1 MSADGS
7 LLPIAIRSAALGGV
21 VILATVPVYVFVE
34 PPWRG
39 LVVRLAAAV
48 VLGVSLL
55 QLRTALVNRVAAGG
69 ASALDDARRRLWP
82 EPGLPLRFLDL
93 IHDVRTALRS
103 RRHFDK
109 VLWPRLLA
117 LAGRPLDRPPLRP
130 GRGPSLASL
139 DEVIT
144 AIEKQP

>member
-1 MSADGS
+1 VSADGRF
-7 LLPIAIRSAALGGV
+7 LPIAIRAAALGGV
-21 VILATVPVYVFVE
+21 VLLASVPVYVFVE
-34 PPWRG
+34 PAWRA

-48 VLGVSLL
+48 VLGVTLL
-55 QLRTALVNRVAAGG
+55 QLRTALVHRLAGGG

-109 VLWPRLLA
+109 VLWPRLSA
-117 LAGRPLDRPPLRP
+117 LAGRPLDRPPLRA

-139 DEVIT
+139 DEMVT